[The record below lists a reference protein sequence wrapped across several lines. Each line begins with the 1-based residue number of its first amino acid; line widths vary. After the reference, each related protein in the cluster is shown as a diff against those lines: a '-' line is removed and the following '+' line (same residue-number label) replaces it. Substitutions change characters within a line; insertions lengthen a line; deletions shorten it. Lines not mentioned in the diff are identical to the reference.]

1 MHFLHKTG
9 LKTDLIAFFILHTPL
24 PMLDKKRL
32 QQYYQ
37 RQVLLYQ
44 KIVLNILPLHN
55 PIKGIF
61 KTYLMEEPGMNLR
74 KILIAA
80 ICLGMFVSI
89 NIPSSAQ
96 AATEKEPV
104 ITVLNPLGTP
114 PPIEVKQM
122 APRLATLDGK
132 TIYLI
137 NTGFPNSG
145 RLLEEIGKWF
155 NANYPKTNMVMVR
168 AGMDNIPPNV
178 MNEIKEKADAV
189 ILGVGH

>member
-1 MHFLHKTG
+1 
-9 LKTDLIAFFILHTPL
+9 
-24 PMLDKKRL
+24 
-32 QQYYQ
+32 
-37 RQVLLYQ
+37 
-44 KIVLNILPLHN
+44 
-55 PIKGIF
+55 
-61 KTYLMEEPGMNLR
+61 MNLR
-74 KILIAA
+74 KIFIAA
-80 ICLGMFVSI
+80 ICLGMFFSI
-89 NIPSSAQ
+89 NIPSGAL

-114 PPIEVKQM
+114 PPIEVKKM
-122 APRLATLDGK
+122 APRLNKLDGK

-155 NANYPKTNMVMVR
+155 KANYPKTNIVMSR

-178 MNEIKEKADAV
+178 MAEIKEKADAV

>member
-1 MHFLHKTG
+1 MKLRGKTAALLCAALVCG
-9 LKTDLIAFFILHTPL
+9 ILAFGS
-24 PMLDKKRL
+24 
-32 QQYYQ
+32 
-37 RQVLLYQ
+37 QVY
-44 KIVLNILPLHN
+44 
-55 PIKGIF
+55 
-61 KTYLMEEPGMNLR
+61 
-74 KILIAA
+74 AA
-80 ICLGMFVSI
+80 SQ
-89 NIPSSAQ
+89 S
-96 AATEKEPV
+96 K

-122 APRLATLDGK
+122 APRLDTLDGK

-155 NANYPKTNMVMVR
+155 KENHPKTKMVQTS

-178 MNEIKEKADAV
+178 MKEIEEKADAV